1 MYVSEKISGLKMT
14 KVTYKGKKQY
24 KLALTNPQKTFAA
37 DFDPEGDEDSS
48 PSYYGLLNLGGKTFY
63 TNYHI

>member
-1 MYVSEKISGLKMT
+1 MT